1 MTLMVGRRYKFSLP
15 ELLNELVEEVIN
27 FNSQRDDFSG
37 STSFRCVSLAFNGTK
52 LLSVGYNKHKTHP
65 FTKKYHD
72 LHKMSIHAEA
82 DMIMDLLKRNK
93 ISKVTDIVVIRG
105 STTPLSSKP
114 CEICRGL
121 IVMYLLYVRVWW
133 FDDVSNKWN
142 VEIAE
147 RMVD

>member
-52 LLSVGYNKHKTHP
+52 LLSIGYNKHKTHP

-93 ISKVTDIVVIRG
+93 INKVT
-105 STTPLSSKP
+105 LSLMISSRK
-114 CEICRGL
+114 R
-121 IVMYLLYVRVWW
+121 
-133 FDDVSNKWN
+133 
-142 VEIAE
+142 
-147 RMVD
+147 